1 MNQSDYMIVC
11 NGMVIGVFSNLKLHK
26 SQNNISLND
35 APSTLLV
42 LNNL

>member
-1 MNQSDYMIVC
+1 MNQSNHMIVYY
-11 NGMVIGVFSNLKLHK
+11 GVVIGVFQIVHK